1 MLRTWTR
8 KHTTAPTAN
17 APPIGTMPVAMMASV
32 ARRITTFLAIAVPLD
47 HVWIKKLDHLD
58 ANPTTVHSLKQDIG
72 RIGPYDSQRPRH
84 HFSGGDKELVKHAG
98 SI

>member
-1 MLRTWTR
+1 MSG
-8 KHTTAPTAN
+8 
-17 APPIGTMPVAMMASV
+17 IEGG
-32 ARRITTFLAIAVPLD
+32 RITTFLAVAVPLD
-47 HVWIKKLDHLD
+47 RIWIKKLGHLD